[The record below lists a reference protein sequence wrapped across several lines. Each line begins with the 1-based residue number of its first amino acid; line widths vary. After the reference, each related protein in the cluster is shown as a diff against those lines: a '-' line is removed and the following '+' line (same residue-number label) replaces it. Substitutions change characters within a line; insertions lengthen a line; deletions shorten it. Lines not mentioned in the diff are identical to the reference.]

1 MPNDL
6 QSPLDRHIVTFMDRL
21 TAENYKPQTIKA
33 YRGLL
38 KRLISLI
45 EAAGISPQDLTAE
58 RAAELVRNDVLP
70 KALPVLTGVRG
81 WYGATRGGVAQPA
94 WPPRRAAARQ
104 PHYAAAQGWSRGAG
118 AQRRAAGRDRV
129 GEE

>member
-70 KALPVLTGVRG
+70 KADRKS
-81 WYGATRGGVAQPA
+81 TRLNSSHSCA
-94 WPPRRAAARQ
+94 
-104 PHYAAAQGWSRGAG
+104 SRMPSSACKKKKTT
-118 AQRRAAGRDRV
+118 
-129 GEE
+129 

>member
-58 RAAELVRNDVLP
+58 RAAELVRNDGCH
-70 KALPVLTGVRG
+70 KALPVITGVSG
-81 WYGATRGGVAQPA
+81 WYGAAQA
-94 WPPRRAAARQ
+94 VVVQTATQTRRAA
-104 PHYAAAQGWSRGAG
+104 
-118 AQRRAAGRDRV
+118 
-129 GEE
+129 